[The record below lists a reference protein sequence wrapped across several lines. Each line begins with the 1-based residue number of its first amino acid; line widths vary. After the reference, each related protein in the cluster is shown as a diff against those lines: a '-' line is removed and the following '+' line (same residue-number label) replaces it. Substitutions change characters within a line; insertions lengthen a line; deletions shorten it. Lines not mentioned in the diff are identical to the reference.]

1 MRPPARARR
10 SRSALGSLLIVILP
24 LLLGAAWR
32 LSDSGTIVSRPR
44 AWEKAADLLR
54 NRDCPGALSAVDAL
68 AADAAGQDAVLARL
82 AGGFYARACGRADL
96 AETRLQAISTPG
108 GLLEDW
114 RLWELA
120 QAATQVGHPAAA
132 EVSLAH
138 LIGDY
143 PASPLRPRALLAAAQ
158 LARDRGDVRTALALA
173 DLGRRP
179 VIGASGSSGSPVGT
193 PPLNGAVKADA
204 VATADLEA
212 LAWQAATTA
221 GDTAERA
228 RSARRLLV
236 EFPLKAADLS
246 VIESFRATDGQVD
259 WAGILTGAELTR
271 RARTLLGLGL
281 LEGAATALAAV
292 PAGERDFAWSLLDA
306 ETQTRALHGAEA
318 YAELAPLTFHTPA
331 EEAALAWARAQAAD
345 EAATARRGRSGPN
358 AVERAELRQNQ
369 RRDLLRVVQLKA
381 DKVLSQRA
389 LKILFEQ
396 FVGEEASDKALACL
410 RELRLLDPSDTTGAT
425 LLWGRG
431 WLEYARANYTGAIGW
446 WTELVSIYPTE
457 TSARSARYWT
467 ARSFERLGETERSRQ
482 IYREVAAADTADFYR
497 RNALSR
503 LGEKSPPKD
512 LAAAPGASDAASFW
526 PTDPALSRAR
536 LLSDYGLDDLASIE
550 LDLVGARAPKRP
562 VAALRAV
569 ILARQGD
576 RRKSVLAIRDAF
588 PALGGPFQASVPL
601 EAQQLYYPVAFQ
613 PQIETWARTHGL
625 PVNVVYGM
633 IRQESAFDLSAQS
646 HVGARGLMQL
656 MPATAREISRRF
668 GIPFSAAGLDE
679 PDLNVRL
686 GTAYFRQM
694 LDTFGGNLELALAGY
709 NAGPNRIRRLWQNS
723 PGQETDAF
731 VEGLALS
738 EPRIYVKRILILSDS
753 YRRLYSSAN
762 AG

>member
-1 MRPPARARR
+1 L
-10 SRSALGSLLIVILP
+10 ALGILLIMILP
-24 LLLGAAWR
+24 LLLGAAWH
-32 LSDSGTIVSRPR
+32 LSDSGAMVPRPR
-44 AWEKAADLLR
+44 AWAQAADSLR
-54 NRDCPGALSAVDAL
+54 NRDCGAALSTVDAL
-68 AADAAGQDAVLARL
+68 AAGAAGQDAVLARL

-96 AETRLQAISTPG
+96 AETRLRAITTPG

-120 QAATQVGHPAAA
+120 QAATEVGHLAAA
-132 EVSLAH
+132 ETSLAR

-158 LARDRGDVRTALALA
+158 LARDRGDARSALALA

-179 VIGASGSSGSPVGT
+179 AIGGGGSPAGAT
-193 PPLNGAVKADA
+193 AATNGAAKADA
-204 VATADLEA
+204 ATSADLEA
-212 LAWQAATTA
+212 LAWQVATTA
-221 GDTAERA
+221 GDAAERA

-236 EFPLKAADLS
+236 EFPLRAADLS
-246 VIESFRATDGQVD
+246 VIESFRSPDGQVD
-259 WAGILTGAELTR
+259 WSDILTGAELAR
-271 RARTLLGLGL
+271 RARNLLGLGL
-281 LEGAATALAAV
+281 LDGAATALAAV

-306 ETQTRALHGAEA
+306 EVETRSLHGAEA
-318 YAELAPLTFHTPA
+318 YAALAPLTFHTPA
-331 EEAALAWARAQAAD
+331 EEAALEWARAQAAD
-345 EAATARRGRSGPN
+345 EAATVRRGRSGPN
-358 AVERAELRQNQ
+358 AVERTELRQNQ
-369 RRDLLRVVQLKA
+369 RRHLLRVVQLA
-381 DKVLSQRA
+381 SDKTLSQRA
-389 LKILFEQ
+389 LKVLFEQ
-396 FVGEEASDKALACL
+396 FVGEDAEDRALACL
-410 RELRLLDPSDTTGAT
+410 RQLRQLDPNDTTGAT

-446 WTELVSIYPTE
+446 WTELVSIYPNE

-497 RNALSR
+497 RNALAR

-512 LAAAPGASDAASFW
+512 LAASTGPGEAPSLW
-526 PTDPALSRAR
+526 PTDPTLSRAR
-536 LLSDYGLDDLASIE
+536 LLSDYGLDDLAATE
-550 LDLVGARAPKRP
+550 LDLVGDRAPKRP

-601 EAQQLYYPVAFQ
+601 DAQQLYYPVAFQ
-613 PQIETWARTHGL
+613 PQIQAWALTHRL
-625 PVNVVYGM
+625 PVDVVYGM
-633 IRQESAFDLSAQS
+633 IRQESSFDLSAQS

-668 GIPFSAAGLDE
+668 GIPFSAAGLDQ

-709 NAGPNRIRRLWQNS
+709 NAGPNRIRRLWQSS

>member
-1 MRPPARARR
+1 M
-10 SRSALGSLLIVILP
+10 SLP
-24 LLLGAAWR
+24 LLLGAAWH
-32 LSDSGTIVSRPR
+32 LADSGAVVSRPR
-44 AWEKAADLLR
+44 AWAQAADLLR
-54 NRDCPGALSAVDAL
+54 NRDCAGALSAVDAL
-68 AADAAGQDAVLARL
+68 AANAAGQDAVFARL
-82 AGGFYARACGRADL
+82 AGGFYARSCGRADL
-96 AETRLQAISTPG
+96 AEVRLRAIEAPG

-120 QAATQVGHPAAA
+120 QAATQVGHTSAA
-132 EVSLAH
+132 ETVLAR

-158 LARDRGDVRTALALA
+158 LARDRGDARGALSLA
-173 DLGRRP
+173 DLGRRTP
-179 VIGASGSSGSPVGT
+179 IGSGAATTGSASEPGKV
-193 PPLNGAVKADA
+193 AADA
-204 VATADLEA
+204 ATLADLEGLAWQVATA
-212 LAWQAATTA
+212 A
-221 GDTAERA
+221 GDAAERA

-236 EFPLKAADLS
+236 EFPLRASDLS
-246 VIESFRATDGQVD
+246 VIESFRAPDGRID
-259 WAGILTGAELTR
+259 WTAILSGAELER

-281 LEGAATALAAV
+281 LDGATTALAAV
-292 PAGERDFAWSLLDA
+292 PWAEHDFDWSLLEA
-306 ETQTRALHGAEA
+306 EADTRAFRGAEA
-318 YAELAPLTFHTPA
+318 YAALAPLAFHNPA
-331 EEAALAWARAQAAD
+331 EEAALEWARARAAD
-345 EAATARRGRSGPN
+345 DAATVRRGRPGPN
-358 AVERAELRQNQ
+358 LAERTELRQRQ
-369 RRDLLRVVQLKA
+369 RRHLLRVVQLA
-381 DKVLSQRA
+381 SEPSLSQRA
-389 LKILFEQ
+389 LKVLFEQ
-396 FVGEEASDKALACL
+396 FVGEESTDRALACL
-410 RELRLLDPSDTTGAT
+410 RELRKLDPNDTTGAT

-446 WTELVSIYPTE
+446 WTELVSIYPSE

-482 IYREVAAADTADFYR
+482 IYREVAGADTADFYR
-497 RNALSR
+497 RNALTR
-503 LGEKSPPKD
+503 LGQKSLPKD
-512 LAAAPGASDAASFW
+512 PAAPPSAGVSPGLWPSD
-526 PTDPALSRAR
+526 PTLSRAR
-536 LLSDYGLDDLASIE
+536 LLSDYGLDDLAATE
-550 LDLVGARAPKRP
+550 LDLVSDRAPKRP
-562 VAALRAV
+562 LAALRAV

-576 RRKSVLAIRDAF
+576 RRKSVLAIREAF

-613 PQIETWARTHGL
+613 PQIEAWALTHRL
-625 PVNVVYGM
+625 PVDVVYGM
-633 IRQESAFDLSAQS
+633 IRQESSFDLSAQS

-656 MPATAREISRRF
+656 MPATAREISKRF

-709 NAGPNRIRRLWQNS
+709 NAGPNRIRRLWQNA
-723 PGQETDAF
+723 PAQETDAF

>member
-1 MRPPARARR
+1 
-10 SRSALGSLLIVILP
+10 VILP
-24 LLLGAAWR
+24 LLLGAAWH
-32 LSDSGTIVSRPR
+32 LSDSGAMVSRPR

-54 NRDCPGALSAVDAL
+54 NRDCPAALSAVDAL
-68 AADAAGQDAVLARL
+68 AAKTAGQDAVLARL

-96 AETRLQAISTPG
+96 AETRLGAIEAPG

-120 QAATQVGHPAAA
+120 QAAIEVGHPAAA
-132 EVSLAH
+132 ETSLAR

-158 LARDRGDVRTALALA
+158 LARDRGDARNALALA
-173 DLGRRP
+173 DLGRRSP
-179 VIGASGSSGSPVGT
+179 GSPVGST
-193 PPLNGAVKADA
+193 ANGTVKADA
-204 VATADLEA
+204 ATNADLEA
-212 LAWQAATTA
+212 LAWQVATAAGNA
-221 GDTAERA
+221 AERA

-236 EFPLKAADLS
+236 EFPLRAAELT
-246 VIESFRATDGQVD
+246 VIESFRAPDGQVD
-259 WAGILTGAELTR
+259 WAGILTGADLKR
-271 RARTLLGLGL
+271 RAGTLLGLGL
-281 LEGAATALAAV
+281 LDGAATALAAV
-292 PAGERDFAWSLLDA
+292 PGAERDFAWSLLDA
-306 ETQTRALHGAEA
+306 EAQTRALHGAEA
-318 YAELAPLTFHTPA
+318 YAALVPLSFRTPA
-331 EEAALAWARAQAAD
+331 EEAALEWARAQAAD
-345 EAATARRGRSGPN
+345 EAATVRRGRTGPN
-358 AVERAELRQNQ
+358 AVERTELRQRQ
-369 RRDLLRVVQLKA
+369 RRHLLRVVQLA
-381 DKVLSQRA
+381 SDKTLSQRA

-396 FVGEEASDKALACL
+396 FVGEEASDRALACL
-410 RELRLLDPSDTTGAT
+410 RELRKLDPNDTTGAT

-446 WTELVSIYPTE
+446 WTELVSIYPNE

-482 IYREVAAADTADFYR
+482 IYREVAGADTADFYR
-497 RNALSR
+497 RNALAR
-503 LGEKSPPKD
+503 LGEKSVPKD
-512 LAAAPGASDAASFW
+512 LSAPPAEGAAASAW
-526 PTDPALSRAR
+526 PTDPTLSRAR
-536 LLSDYGLDDLASIE
+536 LLSDYGLDTLAGTE
-550 LDLVGARAPKRP
+550 LDLVSDRAPKRP
-562 VAALRAV
+562 LSALRAV

-633 IRQESAFDLSAQS
+633 IRQESSFDLSAQS

-668 GIPFSAAGLDE
+668 GIPFSTAGLDE

-709 NAGPNRIRRLWQNS
+709 NAGPNRIRRLWKNS
-723 PGQETDAF
+723 PAQETDAF

-753 YRRLYSSAN
+753 YRRLYPNAN

>member
-1 MRPPARARR
+1 MRPPARASR
-10 SRSALGSLLIVILP
+10 SRLALGGLLVVILP
-24 LLLGAAWR
+24 LLLGAAWH
-32 LSDSGTIVSRPR
+32 LSDSGAMVTRPR
-44 AWEKAADLLR
+44 AWAQAADLLR
-54 NRDCPGALSAVDAL
+54 NHDCPAALSAVDAL
-68 AADAAGQDAVLARL
+68 AANAAGQDAVLARL

-96 AETRLQAISTPG
+96 AEIRLRAIAAPG

-120 QAATQVGHPAAA
+120 QAAIAVGHSDTA
-132 EVSLAH
+132 ETALAR

-158 LARDRGDVRTALALA
+158 LARDRGDARSALALA
-173 DLGRRP
+173 DLGRRAP
-179 VIGASGSSGSPVGT
+179 GGSAAGT
-193 PPLNGAVKADA
+193 TGAVKADA
-204 VATADLEA
+204 GTIADLEA
-212 LAWQAATTA
+212 LAWQVATTA
-221 GDTAERA
+221 GDAAERA

-236 EFPLKAADLS
+236 EFPLRAAELS
-246 VIESFRATDGQVD
+246 VIESFRAPDGQVD
-259 WAGILTGAELTR
+259 WAGILTGAELIR
-271 RARTLLGLGL
+271 RARSLLGLGL
-281 LEGAATALAAV
+281 LDGAATALAAV
-292 PAGERDFAWSLLDA
+292 PGAERDLGWSLLDA
-306 ETQTRALHGAEA
+306 EAQTRAFHGAEA
-318 YAELAPLTFHTPA
+318 YAALAPLAFRTPA
-331 EEAALAWARAQAAD
+331 EEAALEWARAQAAD
-345 EAATARRGRSGPN
+345 EAATVRRGRSGPG
-358 AVERAELRQNQ
+358 AVERADLRQRQ
-369 RRDLLRVVQLKA
+369 RRHLLRVVQLA
-381 DKVLSQRA
+381 SDKILSQRA
-389 LKILFEQ
+389 LKTLFEQ
-396 FVGEEASDKALACL
+396 FIGEEASDRALACL
-410 RELRLLDPSDTTGAT
+410 RELRQLDPNDTTGAT

-446 WTELVSIYPTE
+446 WTELVTIYPNE
-457 TSARSARYWT
+457 SSARSARYWT

-482 IYREVAAADTADFYR
+482 IYREVAGADTADFYR
-497 RNALSR
+497 RNALAR
-503 LGEKSPPKD
+503 LGGKSVAKD
-512 LAAAPGASDAASFW
+512 PAAAPGEGAAPSAW
-526 PTDPALSRAR
+526 PTDPTLSRAR
-536 LLSDYGLDDLASIE
+536 LLSDYGLDDLAATE
-550 LDLVGARAPKRP
+550 LDLVSDRAPKRP
-562 VAALRAV
+562 LAALKAI

-601 EAQQLYYPVAFQ
+601 EAQQLYYPVAFK
-613 PQIETWARTHGL
+613 PQIETWASTHRL
-625 PVNVVYGM
+625 PVDVVYGM
-633 IRQESAFDLSAQS
+633 IRQESSFDLSAQS